1 MSIRPIGL
9 FLIIMVTLHLILAC
23 DVILRY
29 FIQQQITSR
38 LLRSH
43 QNDVTVGHRVPL
55 LLVPYCTSSDEPPL
69 SRYPVP
75 DRKSLDPDIQQVMN
89 EVEEKVRTMKN
100 LNVKTKYQVEIG
112 QKFCMHKAKSD
123 VKSYLCP
130 NACMSLPQSFIVI
143 IIN

>member
-9 FLIIMVTLHLILAC
+9 FLNIMVTLHLILAC

-55 LLVPYCTSSDEPPL
+55 LLVPYCTTSDEPSL

-89 EVEEKVRTMKN
+89 EVEEKVRTIKKFKCKN
-100 LNVKTKYQVEIG
+100 
-112 QKFCMHKAKSD
+112 
-123 VKSYLCP
+123 
-130 NACMSLPQSFIVI
+130 
-143 IIN
+143 